1 MMNLG
6 KENLSIPPISTKR
19 TITSNLNCTRWT
31 QENTTTYDFGNPG
44 PGLGQAQ
51 ECGGVK
57 LVNEIPILP
66 SWYLDLQ
73 RQYIYKR
80 FCIQAE

>member
-19 TITSNLNCTRWT
+19 TITSNLNCTHWT
-31 QENTTTYDFGNPG
+31 QEKTTTYDFGNPG

-57 LVNEIPILP
+57 LFNEIPILP
-66 SWYLDLQ
+66 S
-73 RQYIYKR
+73 
-80 FCIQAE
+80 